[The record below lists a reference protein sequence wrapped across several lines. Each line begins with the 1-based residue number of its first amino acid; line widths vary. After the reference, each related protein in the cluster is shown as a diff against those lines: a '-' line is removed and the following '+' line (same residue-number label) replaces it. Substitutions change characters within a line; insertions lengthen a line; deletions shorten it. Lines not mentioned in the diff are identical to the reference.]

1 MVQSYFDLG
10 FGKIVKIAP
19 EDQGSGNVVTG
30 KQANVFAQINF
41 FPVQMKN
48 ERWEWVDMQL

>member
-1 MVQSYFDLG
+1 MVQSYLDLE

-19 EDQGSGNVVTG
+19 QDQGSGNAVTG
-30 KQANVFAQINF
+30 QEANVFAQIKF

-48 ERWEWVDMQL
+48 EWWE

>member
-1 MVQSYFDLG
+1 MVQSYLDLE
-10 FGKIVKIAP
+10 FGKIVKISP
-19 EDQGSGNVVTG
+19 QDQGSGKPVTG
-30 KQANVFAQINF
+30 QQANIFAQINF